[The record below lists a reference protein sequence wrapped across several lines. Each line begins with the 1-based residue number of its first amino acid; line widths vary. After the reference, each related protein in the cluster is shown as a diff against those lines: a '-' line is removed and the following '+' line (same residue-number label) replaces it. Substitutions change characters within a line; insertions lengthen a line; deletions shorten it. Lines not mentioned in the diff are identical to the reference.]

1 MINAAGTLT
10 RLGGLIMP
18 REVVLAMARA
28 AERCVRID
36 ELQARASGLIVEA
49 TGAEAGYVTCGAAAS
64 LLLGTA
70 ACVAGLD
77 IAHME
82 RLPDTTGLKNE
93 IVVQRPHRNSYDHA
107 VRGRA

>member
-1 MINAAGTLT
+1 
-10 RLGGLIMP
+10 MP

-36 ELQARASGLIVEA
+36 ELQARASGLIAEA

-77 IAHME
+77 IARME
-82 RLPDTTGLKNE
+82 RLPDTTGMKT
-93 IVVQRPHRNSYDHA
+93 RSSSS
-107 VRGRA
+107 VRIGTATTTRCGRRA